1 MEFNWTYVW
10 TALVINFLIV
20 YIVPRMIKKPTGV
33 KVVDDVI
40 LYLNTQKSFLLS
52 SSIVLV
58 AIIYGSHYW
67 VHSQESPSAK
77 SPDF

>member
-1 MEFNWTYVW
+1 MEFNWSYVW

-20 YIVPRMIKKPTGV
+20 YIVPRLIKKPTGV
-33 KVVDDVI
+33 KVIDDVI
-40 LYLNTQKSFLLS
+40 LYLNTQKSFLVS
-52 SSIVLV
+52 SSIVLA

-67 VHSQESPSAK
+67 VHSPTAK